1 MKRLFTSA
9 LLTFAVVPFLMA
21 TPVPKHAQ
29 DSSQQTM
36 SKKKGNKKHHHKKAK
51 HNKKENK

>member
-29 DSSQQTM
+29 DSSQTVT
-36 SKKKGNKKHHHKKAK
+36 KKKGHKKHHKKAK

>member
-21 TPVPKHAQ
+21 TPVPKHSQ
-29 DSSQQTM
+29 DSSQTTT
-36 SKKKGNKKHHHKKAK
+36 SKKKGHKKHHKKKKHKKQ
-51 HNKKENK
+51 